1 MLRHSIANL
10 STHSIAVQTLTK
22 IPVTVIT
29 GYLGAGKTTL
39 LNNLLKEPNGKKL
52 AVIVNEYGEIGID
65 ADLVVKSDEEILEM
79 NNGCICCNVRGD
91 LVRIIEKITNTDKSF
106 DHIVIETTGL
116 ADPGPIIQSFW
127 VEEILR
133 DKTQLDGFVTVVDSL
148 HFFKHEYSCEAKE
161 QVAFADQI
169 ILNKC
174 DLVDDSQILRLE
186 KTIKSMNPLA
196 KVERTNNSK
205 ISTDILDLGGF
216 DLSKALAIEPG
227 LLESDSHEHQDDIS
241 AICLN
246 TEGPIDGKLFNKW
259 IYGFVQTNG
268 ENLYRC
274 KGILNIDDQPRRF
287 VFQGVHMTLDGRPGS
302 PWESNQVRTN
312 QIVFIGTQLDAT
324 DIRENFL
331 RCHQ

>member
-1 MLRHSIANL
+1 MQIL
-10 STHSIAVQTLTK
+10 SKT
-22 IPVTVIT
+22 PVTVIT

-39 LNNLLKEPNGKKL
+39 LNNLLTQPNGKKL

-65 ADLVVKSDEEILEM
+65 ADLVMKSDEEILEM

-91 LVRIIEKITNTDKSF
+91 LVRIIDKITTQNKSI

-133 DKTQLDGFVTVVDSL
+133 DKTQLDGFVTVVDCF
-148 HFFKHEYSCEAKE
+148 HFFKHENSCEAKE

-174 DLVDDSQILRLE
+174 DLVNTSQLDRLE
-186 KTIKSMNPLA
+186 RTIKAMNPLA
-196 KVERTNNSK
+196 KIEKSAHSQITS
-205 ISTDILDLGGF
+205 DILSLGGF
-216 DLSKALAIEPG
+216 DLSKALEIEPD
-227 LLESDSHEHQDDIS
+227 LLESDSHDHQNDIS
-241 AICLN
+241 AVCLN
-246 TEGPIDGKLFNKW
+246 SVGSIDGSLFNKW

-274 KGILNIDDQPRRF
+274 KGILNIDNQPRRF
-287 VFQGVHMTLDGRPGS
+287 VFQGVHMTLDGRPGA
-302 PWESNQVRTN
+302 PWEPHQERTN
-312 QIVFIGTQLDAT
+312 QIVFIGTELDEA
-324 DIRENFL
+324 DIKDNFL
-331 RCHQ
+331 RCHHQSLETTASSGVQSI

>member
-1 MLRHSIANL
+1 MP
-10 STHSIAVQTLTK
+10 TK
-22 IPVTVIT
+22 TPVTVIT

-39 LNNLLKEPNGKKL
+39 LNNLLSKPNGKKL

-91 LVRIIEKITNTDKSF
+91 LVRIIEKITNERKSF

-127 VEEILR
+127 VEETLR
-133 DKTQLDGFVTVVDSL
+133 ERTQLDGFVTVVDSL
-148 HFFKHEYSCEAKE
+148 HFFKHENSCEAKE

-174 DLVDDSQILRLE
+174 DLVDGSQINHLE
-186 KTIKSMNPLA
+186 QTIKSMNPLA
-196 KVERTNNSK
+196 KIEKTNNSQ
-205 ISTDILDLGGF
+205 IIADILNLGGF
-216 DLSKALAIEPG
+216 DLSKALAIEPD
-227 LLESDSHEHQDDIS
+227 LLESDSHEHQNDIS

-246 TEGPIDGKLFNKW
+246 TVGPIDGKLFNKW
-259 IYGFVQTNG
+259 IYGFVQANG

-287 VFQGVHMTLDGRPGS
+287 VFQGVHMTLDGRPGAAWDS
-302 PWESNQVRTN
+302 DQVRTN
-312 QIVFIGTQLDAT
+312 QIVFIGTQLDET
-324 DIRENFL
+324 EIKEHFL
-331 RCHQ
+331 RCHQSENEKTLVTI

>member
-1 MLRHSIANL
+1 MQI
-10 STHSIAVQTLTK
+10 LTK
-22 IPVTVIT
+22 TPVTVIT

-39 LNNLLKEPNGKKL
+39 LNKLLTQPNGKKL

-91 LVRIIEKITNTDKSF
+91 LVRIIDKITNESQSF

-127 VEEILR
+127 VEEVLR
-133 DKTQLDGFVTVVDSL
+133 GRTQLDGFVTVVDSL
-148 HFFKHEYSCEAKE
+148 HFFRHEHSCEAKE

-174 DLVDDSQILRLE
+174 DLVEAAQLE
-186 KTIKSMNPLA
+186 QLERSIKSMNPLA
-196 KVERTNNSK
+196 KVEKTNHSE
-205 ISTDILDLGGF
+205 IYTDILNLGGF
-216 DLSKALAIEPG
+216 DLSKALAIEPD
-227 LLESDSHEHQDDIS
+227 LLESDSHEHQNDIS

-246 TEGPIDGKLFNKW
+246 TVGCIDSQLFNKW
-259 IYGFVQTNG
+259 IYAFVQANG

-274 KGILNIDDQPRRF
+274 KGILNLDDQPRRF
-287 VFQGVHMTLDGRPGS
+287 VFQGVHMTLDGRPGA
-302 PWESNQVRTN
+302 PWDPEQERTN
-312 QIVFIGTQLDAT
+312 QMVFIGTQLNEAEIKQNFLKCHQSET
-324 DIRENFL
+324 SIREIV
-331 RCHQ
+331 QT